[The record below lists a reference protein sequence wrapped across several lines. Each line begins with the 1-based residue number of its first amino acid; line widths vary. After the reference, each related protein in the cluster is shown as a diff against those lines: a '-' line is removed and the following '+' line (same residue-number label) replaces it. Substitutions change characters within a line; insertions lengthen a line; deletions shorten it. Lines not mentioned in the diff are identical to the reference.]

1 MLSHWLLSLYDDQHS
16 ISLAQVRGIAEVGDG
31 GPGDGVNLHQQPRH
45 PPNPGELRVHGEKAG
60 SDLDLNEDL
69 AGSGLFHKGSN
80 GRLDD
85 GLQILP
91 RLLPTPLNHLQHGVH
106 SVAQSQDGRFKC
118 FQSKT

>member
-1 MLSHWLLSLYDDQHS
+1 M
-16 ISLAQVRGIAEVGDG
+16 GDG
-31 GPGDGVNLHQQPRH
+31 GPGDGVNLHQQPR
-45 PPNPGELRVHGEKAG
+45 PPDPGARVHGEKAG

-91 RLLPTPLNHLQHGVH
+91 RLLPTPLNHLKHGVH
-106 SVAQSQDGRFKC
+106 SIAQSQDASFKC
-118 FQSKT
+118 VQSKT